1 MAERR
6 QHSGAFKAKVV
17 VEALRGEKT
26 INEIASRHGVH
37 PVQITQWKKQAL
49 DGLPGVFGDGG
60 VRAQRGVEEEK
71 TRLYEQIGRL
81 KMQLEWVKKKA
92 GLAD

>member
-17 VEALRGEKT
+17 VEALKGEKT

-37 PVQITQWKKQAL
+37 PIQLTQWKKQAL
-49 DGLPGVFGDGG
+49 DGLSGVFGDGG
-60 VRAQRGVEEEK
+60 ARAQRAAEEEK

-81 KMQLEWVKKKA
+81 KMELEWVKKKA
-92 GLAD
+92 GLPD